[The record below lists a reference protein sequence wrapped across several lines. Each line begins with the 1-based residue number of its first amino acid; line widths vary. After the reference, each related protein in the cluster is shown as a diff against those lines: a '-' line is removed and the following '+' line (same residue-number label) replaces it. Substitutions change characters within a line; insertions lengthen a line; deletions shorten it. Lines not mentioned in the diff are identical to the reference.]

1 MSKRL
6 NPPAILPDSE
16 YFRKTPAQMVVV
28 SLGKNMKLSNLTTIS
43 ALVVI
48 GTVGFLAGRI
58 SSPDTQADATGDAP
72 QNTRATRASGSAVA
86 AGGSGARVLKDR
98 VSTRSSLSATER
110 LSRLESIVRGEN
122 PLDRNRALLAF
133 IDQLGPGDFEE
144 AVAHF
149 RSLGITD
156 NRLGE
161 YSLLLSAWAKADPFS
176 ALAYAKENTNG
187 RFATDTILTSWA
199 SLDPDAALYWA
210 QSNHTGEG
218 ANPHLVGIIRGLAES
233 DPKRAT
239 TLMTEMPRSRE
250 RGEALDAVLPYL
262 LAQGNDATRAWIS
275 AITDDSLRNGA
286 MMRAADRLASNDPA
300 GTVSWL
306 LENPG
311 EATNRRMD
319 DVYSTWARKDEQAA
333 ITSLARLPAGEVRS
347 DALRGIVS
355 SLAGQDPAKAISI
368 MDRYGSD
375 VNDNVV
381 RNFIWHSF
389 RNDPATAVGQIA
401 RIEDDGQRDRM
412 YRYTLER
419 WLERDA
425 TAAGTWM
432 QSNPLPE
439 SVMQNLRG
447 QVGQ

>member
-1 MSKRL
+1 
-6 NPPAILPDSE
+6 
-16 YFRKTPAQMVVV
+16 
-28 SLGKNMKLSNLTTIS
+28 MKLSYLTIIS
-43 ALVVI
+43 ALVLI
-48 GTVGFLAGRI
+48 GAVGFLAGRK
-58 SSPDTQADATGDAP
+58 SSPDTQADMAADAP
-72 QNTRATRASGSAVA
+72 QSTRAARASGTGAA
-86 AGGSGARVLKDR
+86 AGGSDTMAHKDR
-98 VSTRSSLSATER
+98 TSTRSSLTGAER
-110 LSRLESIVRGEN
+110 LSRLESIIRGEN

-144 AVAHF
+144 AIAHF

-176 ALAYAKENTNG
+176 ALAYAKEHTNS

-199 SLDPDAALYWA
+199 SLDPDAALFWA

-218 ANPHLVGIIRGLAES
+218 ANPHLVGVIRGLAES
-233 DPKRAT
+233 DPQRAT
-239 TLMTEMPRSRE
+239 ALMTEMPRSRE

-262 LAQGNDATRAWIS
+262 LAKGNEATLAWIANIS
-275 AITDDSLRNGA
+275 DDSLRNGA
-286 MMRAADRLASNDPA
+286 MMRAANRLAANDPA
-300 GTVSWL
+300 GTVAWL

-311 EATNRRMD
+311 EATDRRMD
-319 DVYSTWARKDEQAA
+319 DVFSTWARKDEQAA
-333 ITSLARLPAGEVRS
+333 MSSLARLPAGEIRS

-355 SLAGQDPAKAISI
+355 SVAGQDPSKALSI
-368 MDRYGSD
+368 MDRYGAD

-389 RNDPATAVGQIA
+389 RNNPATAVSQIA
-401 RIEDDGQRDRM
+401 RIENDGQRDRM
-412 YRYTLER
+412 YRHTLER

-425 TAAGTWM
+425 SAASTWM

-439 SVMQNLRG
+439 SVIQNLRG
-447 QVGQ
+447 QRGQ

>member
-1 MSKRL
+1 
-6 NPPAILPDSE
+6 
-16 YFRKTPAQMVVV
+16 
-28 SLGKNMKLSNLTTIS
+28 MKLSYLTIIS
-43 ALVVI
+43 ALVLI
-48 GTVGFLAGRI
+48 GAVGFLAGRK
-58 SSPDTQADATGDAP
+58 SSPDTQAHTAGDAP
-72 QNTRATRASGSAVA
+72 QNTRAARAPGSAPS
-86 AGGSGARVLKDR
+86 GGSATKALKDR
-98 VSTRSSLSATER
+98 VSTRPSMSGAER

-133 IDQLGPGDFEE
+133 IDQLGPGDFED

-149 RSLGITD
+149 RSLGITK

-187 RFATDTILTSWA
+187 GFATGTILTSWA
-199 SLDPDAALYWA
+199 SLDPDAALVWA

-218 ANPHLVGIIRGLAES
+218 ANPYLVGVIRGLVES
-233 DPKRAT
+233 DPQRAT
-239 TLMTEMPRSRE
+239 ALMTEMPRSRE

-262 LAQGNDATRAWIS
+262 LAQGNEATRFWIA

-286 MMRAADRLASNDPA
+286 MMRAAERLAANDPA

-311 EATNRRMD
+311 EAANRRMD

-333 ITSLARLPAGEVRS
+333 MTSLATLPAGEARS

-355 SLAGQDPAKAISI
+355 SVAGQDPAKALSI

-375 VNDNVV
+375 VDDNVV

-401 RIEDDGQRDRM
+401 RIASDGQRDRM

-425 TAAGTWM
+425 SAASTWM

-439 SVMQNLRG
+439 SVMENLRG
-447 QVGQ
+447 QLGQ